1 MGSNE
6 EQKLGILTDGFTW
19 RLFHLDREYNLYFEE
34 IIVSDFDSAE
44 TMLGYLLFSARLI
57 VTGLLVL
64 LAAGVKPAEGNDFN
78 CPIWLE

>member
-44 TMLGYLLFSARLI
+44 TMLGYLLFSSMSNCHRIARSPRSWSQ
-57 VTGLLVL
+57 TGRRQ
-64 LAAGVKPAEGNDFN
+64 
-78 CPIWLE
+78 